1 MMDKYN
7 ENLLTLQTNYIYM
20 KTIRILLILLC
31 CTAAVTLASC
41 EKTSAE
47 NETDITDK
55 EVQEYEKY
63 LDPQKVSSYRIP
75 IYEVYKTAYEEA
87 SGGNGSEEDEMIAQW
102 AKVHM
107 DAMYKQAEEY
117 ANKQGGNDLSPAI
130 NAWLEDVLLE
140 VHTFT
145 YNTKGAD
152 GKDVRLSSLIAW
164 PWGLIWNPRPEYVI
178 LGTHCTIGS
187 NDERPTNYDNLKL
200 ATDVRIIVGQWASS
214 STSIELGGILT
225 DLILD
230 PAECLVVMPDY
241 EGYGNTS
248 DRPQP
253 YLNREVQARQCVDA
267 VQAGIIYC
275 RKENKELTDGWKI
288 ISMGYSQ
295 GGALAAASYRHY
307 LENKTTRYKGMPWA
321 GALCGDGPYDPFQ
334 TLSYYVLYDI
344 LDMPCAPA
352 LVIKGMVDTD
362 PEMIAA
368 GVKLS
373 DYLTPEFIETGI
385 FEGIDSKNKTTS
397 QLDEMVYSYIKN
409 HPDGKLKLNPEY
421 SPSRIVM
428 TSTVLL
434 DDVYA
439 YIKGGGMVPSKVS
452 EERKKKLELLGHCL
466 RKNALFYKSYKENWT
481 PPADA
486 KFTFFHAPGDKV
498 VPDLNLTS
506 VRQAWGDEWGSS
518 SAHARYILFEAGV
531 DGHTDVG
538 TQFMLGS
545 MIPETYKFIKGT
557 WKAGYER
564 KTDKA
569 WKP

>member
-1 MMDKYN
+1 
-7 ENLLTLQTNYIYM
+7 M
-20 KTIRILLILLC
+20 KTKHLLLILLGC
-31 CTAAVTLASC
+31 IVAAIQFSC
-41 EKTSAE
+41 QKNNA
-47 NETDITDK
+47 DK
-55 EVQEYEKY
+55 EAEEYEKY
-63 LDPQKVSSYRIP
+63 LDPQEVSRSQIP
-75 IYEVYKTAYEEA
+75 LYELYKTTYEEA
-87 SGGNGSEEDEMIAQW
+87 SGGNGGEEDELTAQW
-102 AKVHM
+102 AKAHM

-117 ANKQGGNDLSPAI
+117 AKQQGGNDLSPAI

-140 VHTFT
+140 VDTFT

-152 GKDVRLSSLIAW
+152 GKDVRLTSLIAW

-187 NDERPTNYDNLKL
+187 NDERPTNYNKLKL

-214 STSIELGGILT
+214 STAIDLGGILT
-225 DLILD
+225 NLVLD

-275 RKENKELTDGWKI
+275 RNKNKELADGWKI
-288 ISMGYSQ
+288 ISIGYSQ

-307 LENKTTRYKGMPWA
+307 LENKDIRYKGMPWA

-334 TLSYYVLYDI
+334 TLFYYVTYDI

-368 GVKLS
+368 GAKLS
-373 DYLTPEFIETGI
+373 DYLTPEFIDTGI
-385 FEGIDSKNKTTS
+385 FEGIASKKKTTS
-397 QLDEMVYSYIKN
+397 ELDEMVYSYINK
-409 HPDGKLKLNPEY
+409 HPDGKLQLNPEY
-421 SPSRIVM
+421 APSRIVK

-434 DDVYA
+434 DDVFTYFLNF
-439 YIKGGGMVPSKVS
+439 GSLSPSLTA
-452 EERKKKLELLGHCL
+452 ERKKKLELLGHCL
-466 RKNALFYKSYKENWT
+466 RKNALFYKSDKENWM
-481 PPADA
+481 PPAGA

-498 VPDLNLTS
+498 VPEMNMTS

-518 SAHARYILFEAGV
+518 SAHARYIEFDAGV

-538 TQFMLGS
+538 TQFMLRC
-545 MIPETYKFIKGT
+545 MIPETYNFINDK

-564 KTDKA
+564 WTDKA